1 MIGELPSLAIKMSWA
16 HPGLTKSPI
25 IVPPP
30 TAAAAPAGL
39 MPALII
45 NGISVA
51 PTVAAVP
58 AALMMAMLMRKVTT
72 VAIRISQPPIFL
84 SGEARSTTRCS
95 SHLEKVTAAAKPIA
109 AQIGGTRLML
119 TMPLIKDWKA
129 AIG

>member
-1 MIGELPSLAIKMSWA
+1 
-16 HPGLTKSPI
+16 
-25 IVPPP
+25 
-30 TAAAAPAGL
+30 